1 MARTKQRRTYL
12 PYTFPAIAGTHL
24 VIYRPRDDR
33 GLSKPRPRVQR
44 ATGPRLLRDSPQTAD
59 SNPRPRG
66 RWSSTLTTRPSRNPA
81 RSLPSVIEDRHAMSQ
96 SAFQGKVPK
105 CPGSVKPASVATPH
119 GESRHQV
126 LVNYRM
132 FIIVP
137 TGRYGV
143 VDDSRSRRQYR
154 YYYYYHHHHHAGKF
168 SPLTHPRHED
178 YDVVK
183 LNTPCPPAQ
192 ATGQCI

>member
-1 MARTKQRRTYL
+1 MEGWVSPGPGCKEQL
-12 PYTFPAIAGTHL
+12 SHSCYT
-24 VIYRPRDDR
+24 
-33 GLSKPRPRVQR
+33 
-44 ATGPRLLRDSPQTAD
+44 TAD

-66 RWSSTLTTRPSRNPA
+66 RWSSTLTTRPSRNTA

-137 TGRYGV
+137 TGRYCV
-143 VDDSRSRRQYR
+143 VDDSRSRLQYR
-154 YYYYYHHHHHAGKF
+154 YYYYYHHAGKF

-192 ATGQCI
+192 ATDQCIYLFIFAATILNLWGLKY